1 MAMAPDPAEFT
12 DVRLTHDRG
21 VATVTIDRPEVLNAL
36 RSRTIEEL
44 IAAFES
50 VAADP
55 GVGVVVLRGAGE
67 RAFCVGGDQREL
79 VSTLDD
85 AGWQALAGRLRDL
98 FAAVRRCPKPVLAAV
113 HGWCVGG
120 GHELH
125 CFCDLTIATGSARF
139 GQVGARV
146 GGAPIFAARLL
157 PRLVG
162 EKRAREVLFLCRTYD
177 AAQARELGLVNQVV
191 PDGELD
197 RVVAEVCQELL
208 AKSPS
213 VLRAL
218 KLGVNVDDVLSDAY
232 LPLLVESLRGFFG
245 SAEHAEAVRA
255 FAEKRE
261 PDFSAFRGGA
271 A

>member
-1 MAMAPDPAEFT
+1 MTSTKYT
-12 DVRLTHDRG
+12 DVQFRREAG

-36 RSRTIEEL
+36 RTRTIEEL
-44 IAAFES
+44 IEAFEI
-50 VAADP
+50 AGADP
-55 GVGVVVLRGAGE
+55 TVGVVVLRGAGE
-67 RAFCVGGDQREL
+67 RAFCVGGDQKEL

-85 AGWQALAGRLRDL
+85 TGWLVLAARLRDL
-98 FAAVRRCPKPVLAAV
+98 FATVRRCPKPVIAAV

-125 CFCDLTIATGSARF
+125 CFCDLTVATASAKF

-157 PRLVG
+157 PRLIG
-162 EKRAREVLFLCRTYD
+162 EKRAREVLFLCRTYS
-177 AAQARELGLVNQVV
+177 AGQAQEFGLVNQVV

-197 RVVAEVCQELL
+197 RAVGDMCQELL
-208 AKSPS
+208 TKSPT

-245 SAEHAEAVRA
+245 SPEHLAAVTA

-261 PDFSAFRGGA
+261 PDFSPFRGGS
-271 A
+271 